1 MMSRFVVV
9 VVNRAALHS
18 MTRQVNIHTDT
29 LNESGFV
36 ESKYHRTFAFPF
48 LIPLQQQ
55 SPRSEIVPSI
65 HTIPK
70 EQVKNCDFSPFPR
83 LTVV

>member
-1 MMSRFVVV
+1 MMSRFVAV
-9 VVNRAALHS
+9 VVNKAALHS
-18 MTRQVNIHTDT
+18 MTHQVNIHTDT

-36 ESKYHRTFAFPF
+36 ESESRGTVAFRL

-55 SPRSEIVPSI
+55 SPRLANVPSI

-70 EQVKNCDFSPFPR
+70 EQVKNCDFSR
-83 LTVV
+83 SRG